1 VNIDEKWPVAQTLQT
16 KASLIKRKRRY
27 LIQISHIMR
36 LNPLDHRLNSCD
48 QLEEFTIKFGPNYF
62 ELNNIAAL
70 FVSITN

>member
-1 VNIDEKWPVAQTLQT
+1 
-16 KASLIKRKRRY
+16 
-27 LIQISHIMR
+27 LIQMSHIMR
-36 LNPLDHRLNSCD
+36 LNSLDHRLNSCD